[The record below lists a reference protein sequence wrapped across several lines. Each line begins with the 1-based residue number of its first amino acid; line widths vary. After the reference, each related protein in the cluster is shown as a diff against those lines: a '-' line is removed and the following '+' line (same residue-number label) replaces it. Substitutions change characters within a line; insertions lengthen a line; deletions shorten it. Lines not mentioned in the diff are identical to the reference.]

1 MLNEPAQKCEN
12 NAIFQQNLPI
22 IVDLVNK
29 KSFITTTAL
38 GQNKCFPIRIR
49 VKVIFRRQRWEF
61 WRFGGLL
68 NLFKTTKNDIWIKGT
83 SNVIEKEGW
92 YKFVC

>member
-49 VKVIFRRQRWEF
+49 VKVIFRRQR
-61 WRFGGLL
+61 
-68 NLFKTTKNDIWIKGT
+68 
-83 SNVIEKEGW
+83 
-92 YKFVC
+92 